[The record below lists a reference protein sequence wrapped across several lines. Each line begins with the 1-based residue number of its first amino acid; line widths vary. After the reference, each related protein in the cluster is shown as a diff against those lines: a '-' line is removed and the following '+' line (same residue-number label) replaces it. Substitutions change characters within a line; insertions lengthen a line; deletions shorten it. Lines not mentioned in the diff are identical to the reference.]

1 MLGFSDPRQTLVSLH
16 DMLTGWQSIR
26 DRRRM
31 RHADYPAPECG
42 APAASM
48 HTAPVSGTPPAPG
61 STVIGFHKMGDRIV
75 PIYGDSTEAPEPA
88 ANATQPSRDVEVP
101 TPSASPPSAA
111 TSPGGAPQAAPPEAT
126 LHSQPTTPTPPPP
139 PDFTPAAV
147 AASVPSRTVS
157 TPPVLDLP
165 PPTPPLLVRTDEQ
178 AVMLERVL
186 AEHRAELARQ
196 SEAQQ
201 AQHAAVMH
209 AILAQ
214 YRLAQAEAD
223 AHHRQQLADLLA
235 QHRGERQGA
244 SEMMAEHGLAVVQL
258 REVLAE
264 QASAQHAEH
273 VRIGDKIEAITDMV
287 GMVGETVHR
296 IAAAAFPPP
305 ASPPEQAAT
314 PRPSAESTNP
324 RPPPPPTVATPT
336 TAPADIRSAE
346 PARVQEGPRPA
357 TTAAPTPALRPGT
370 GAGPSPAG
378 MASACASASPRGP
391 DFGPAASSIL
401 ALADSHG
408 SMTSPSAMTPR
419 QRRAEEEARERRRLD
434 EAVASFDDDTTN
446 PDEAPH
452 G

>member
-31 RHADYPAPECG
+31 RHADYPAPEG
-42 APAASM
+42 GPPAASM
-48 HTAPVSGTPPAPG
+48 HTAPVSGTPPTPG
-61 STVIGFHKMGDRIV
+61 STVIGYHKLGDRIV
-75 PIYGDSTEAPEPA
+75 PIYGDPTEAPEPA
-88 ANATQPSRDVEVP
+88 ANATQPSRDSEVP
-101 TPSASPPSAA
+101 TPSVSPPSAA
-111 TSPGGAPQAAPPEAT
+111 TSPGGAPEAVPQEAT
-126 LHSQPTTPTPPPP
+126 LPSQHMPPPP

-147 AASVPSRTVS
+147 AASAPPRTMS
-157 TPPVLDLP
+157 APPVLDLP

-178 AVMLERVL
+178 AAMLERVL

-196 SEAQQ
+196 NDAQQ

-214 YRLAQAEAD
+214 HRLAQAEAD
-223 AHHRQQLADLLA
+223 AQHRQQLADLLA
-235 QHRGERQGA
+235 RHQDERQVA
-244 SEMMAEHGLAVVQL
+244 SETMGEHGLAVAQL

-273 VRIGDKIEAITDMV
+273 VRIGDKIEAITDIV

-296 IAAAAFPPP
+296 VAAAAFSPPP
-305 ASPPEQAAT
+305 SPPSQAAK
-314 PRPSAESTNP
+314 PHPSAESTNP
-324 RPPPPPTVATPT
+324 RPLPPPTVAAPT
-336 TAPADIRSAE
+336 TAPADLRTAE

-357 TTAAPTPALRPGT
+357 TTIAQTPALRPGA
-370 GAGPSPAG
+370 GAGSSPIAMG
-378 MASACASASPRGP
+378 PACASVSPRGP

-408 SMTSPSAMTPR
+408 PTTTPTEMTPR
-419 QRRAEEEARERRRLD
+419 QRRAEQEARERRRLD
-434 EAVASFDDDTTN
+434 EAVASFDEDTTN
-446 PDEAPH
+446 PDEVPH
-452 G
+452 GR